1 MNGHIVQ
8 GNITM
13 TKPLETEFQKK
24 RQKIQV
30 YFWNIVGS
38 VEHISLPKLEDAVR
52 KEFKSKNNRLIQSQI
67 KLMQTEG
74 RIRLQSAVKV
84 WIQQPADLPE
94 L

>member
-1 MNGHIVQ
+1 MNGPIVQ

-13 TKPLETEFQKK
+13 TKPLETESQKK

-38 VEHISLPKLEDAVR
+38 VEHISLPKLEDAIR
-52 KEFKSKNNRLIQSQI
+52 KEFKSKNKRLIQTQI

-74 RIRLQSAVKV
+74 RIKLQSAVKV
-84 WIQQPADLPE
+84 WIQQPSDLPE